1 MSLEHADTLLCPS
14 ASDSAYDGWTGSG
27 CQEGSYGDGDDV
39 MSASARTFAPFLSS
53 PQSLRTGLIPESART
68 VISSNSASTVI
79 LNALGSRAGVRT
91 AQVVDPTNGVTYYV
105 EYRVAAT
112 PDTGNVYGDAVGVR
126 VLRFNPVDGTTVL
139 LDPTPTGTTSDND
152 ATLHVGSTFT
162 SYSGAVRVTTVSSTP
177 TTATVT
183 INSGVGAPTAPLVA
197 ITGNPAALTASATA
211 SFSFA
216 GFDTTDAAS
225 SLRYLCSRD
234 GATASA
240 CTSPVTYTALTSAVH
255 TFTVK
260 VLDLTGNSA
269 SATYSWRVDR
279 VAPTLTMTAPAT
291 GYALTTSLTPAW
303 SAKDVGGGVA
313 NVDLRWARA
322 AYNGGFTSAVYPS
335 TWQKTTATKATLSGA
350 APGYTYCFSARAR
363 DKAGNLSAWSA
374 PRCSAVALD
383 DRSLTVSTGWSR
395 VTSSVFY
402 RATATVTSRSAVT
415 LTRTGVQTKRIY
427 LVATR
432 CSTCGTVGVYWN
444 GTLIKKVSLY
454 ASTTTRRS
462 VFGITTFT
470 GVRSGTLTIR
480 TLTRNRAVQID
491 GVALVRG

>member
-1 MSLEHADTLLCPS
+1 MATSGAVGAPTPLLMVTVAVVGVLETVVTRTAPLYEVKVLPTWSVASVSLVVPVGVGSSSTVAPS
-14 ASDSAYDGWTGSG
+14 
-27 CQEGSYGDGDDV
+27 
-39 MSASARTFAPFLSS
+39 
-53 PQSLRTGLIPESART
+53 TGLKR
-68 VISSNSASTVI
+68 ST
-79 LNALGSRAGVRT
+79 R
-91 AQVVDPTNGVTYYV
+91 
-105 EYRVAAT
+105 
-112 PDTGNVYGDAVGVR
+112 
-126 VLRFNPVDGTTVL
+126 
-139 LDPTPTGTTSDND
+139 TPTGTTSDTD

-260 VLDLTGNSA
+260 VLNLTGNSA

-374 PRCSAVALD
+374 PD
-383 DRSLTVSTGWSR
+383 
-395 VTSSVFY
+395 
-402 RATATVTSRSAVT
+402 
-415 LTRTGVQTKRIY
+415 K
-427 LVATR
+427 
-432 CSTCGTVGVYWN
+432 
-444 GTLIKKVSLY
+444 
-454 ASTTTRRS
+454 
-462 VFGITTFT
+462 
-470 GVRSGTLTIR
+470 
-480 TLTRNRAVQID
+480 
-491 GVALVRG
+491 VALVAVVFCQVLGYTAEVNP